1 MERGRKKNIG
11 LIGLFVGI
19 IIALVLIGI
28 TYIGYKQFKIEK
40 ITIGGSDKYTYEELY
55 EYIFA
60 DRNDT
65 NILLFRFTNS
75 RNEMPEIPFI
85 SKVEIEI
92 KGSHELEIT
101 VYEKS
106 IVGYVEYKG
115 TNMYFDKDGVV
126 VEASTKQLA
135 EIPLIKGLEF
145 NSIVMHQ
152 KLEVAD
158 DAIFTDLLDVTQ
170 YLDKYG
176 IVMDYIKVGED
187 NEIDVKIGDV
197 VVKLGKN
204 DYNMGEKVY
213 ELSCLKDKLIGLKG
227 TLHMEE
233 YDSDKEYITF
243 IESE

>member
-1 MERGRKKNIG
+1 MDRGRRKKNVG
-11 LIGLFVGI
+11 LIGLLVGVI
-19 IIALVLIGI
+19 VALVLIGV

-40 ITIGGSDKYTYEELY
+40 ITIEGSDKYTYEELY

-60 DRNDT
+60 DRNDS

-75 RNEMPEIPFI
+75 RSEMPDIPFI
-85 SKVEIEI
+85 SKVAIEI
-92 KGSHELEIT
+92 KGSHELEVT

-126 VEASTKQLA
+126 
-135 EIPLIKGLEF
+135 
-145 NSIVMHQ
+145 MHQ
-152 KLEVAD
+152 KLEVED
-158 DAIFTDLLDVTQ
+158 DTIFTDLLDVTQ

-176 IVMDYIKVGED
+176 IVMDYIKVGA
-187 NEIDVKIGDV
+187 NCEIDVVIGDV

-204 DYNMGEKVY
+204 DYNMGEKMY

-233 YDSDKEYITF
+233 YSADKEYITF
-243 IESE
+243 IENE